1 MVASPEIQ
9 SVLLYRMGI
18 SEQRMGRFTDADL
31 TFQTVQNRYANLP
44 IARNA
49 AEHIGLR
56 NFYVQL
62 ATYNTT
68 VGADRAIASLQNSRV
83 AIIKHIDNSGHTVI
97 DAGPFPNF
105 EAAKDTQTRFQQ
117 QYPDALIVP

>member
-1 MVASPEIQ
+1 MVESPEIQ

-18 SEQRMGRFTDADL
+18 SEQRMGRFSDADV
-31 TFQTVQNRYANLP
+31 TFQLVQSRYPNMA
-44 IARNA
+44 IARS
-49 AEHIGLR
+49 AEEHVGLR

-62 ATYNTT
+62 ATYNTA

-83 AIIKHIDNSGHTVI
+83 VLSKHVDTAGHTVI
-97 DAGPFPNF
+97 DAGPFPNY
-105 EAAKDTQTRFQQ
+105 EAAKDLETRFEP